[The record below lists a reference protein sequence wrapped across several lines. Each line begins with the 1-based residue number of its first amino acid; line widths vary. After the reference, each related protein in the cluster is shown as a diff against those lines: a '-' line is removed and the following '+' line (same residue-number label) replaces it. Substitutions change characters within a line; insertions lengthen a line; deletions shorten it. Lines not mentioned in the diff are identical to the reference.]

1 MSRAILAAG
10 GFFLSE
16 AESGGGGGG
25 SPPPVILPLPPPQ
38 KLVQEPDWKKEAEE
52 ARKAAAALEARL
64 AERENSQKSVE
75 ETLLGQVNELKA
87 FTARQKAEYEENQR
101 RQAAYARQMELTGY
115 RERLL
120 REFGEHIPVQ
130 MHGQVFGETET
141 DIYNS
146 ALVTAKAA
154 AQLQMEFENRIRAR
168 LFPQGAPQEGQTP
181 GIAPGGIPQIPRN
194 PHYVQAQQ
202 GQGGFPRVVNSTAPQ
217 ETEIDISGLTGEA
230 AVRSGKYAESRENI
244 LRALQRGQVPSQ
256 TVPQTASPLR
266 GMPQQQLPDG
276 ATRPLPAPM
285 GTQFSSPQ
293 QAAAFVPPPPP
304 AHAQGQFQQGV
315 AQAQQGGDLHAQAVA
330 AIQRTRS
337 GQNPVAGQQGPGFQD
352 QVRMMQGQQGADGV
366 AAYQGRFTDS
376 PPISQ

>member
-1 MSRAILAAG
+1 
-10 GFFLSE
+10 
-16 AESGGGGGG
+16 
-25 SPPPVILPLPPPQ
+25 
-38 KLVQEPDWKKEAEE
+38 
-52 ARKAAAALEARL
+52 
-64 AERENSQKSVE
+64 
-75 ETLLGQVNELKA
+75 VNELKA

-154 AQLQMEFENRIRAR
+154 AQLQMEFENRMRAR
-168 LFPQGAPQEGQTP
+168 LFPQGVPQEGQTP

-194 PHYVQAQQ
+194 PHYVQPQQ
-202 GQGGFPRVVNSTAPQ
+202 GQGGFPRVVNGTAPQ
-217 ETEIDISGLTGEA
+217 ETEMDISNLTGEA

-244 LRALQRGQVPSQ
+244 MRALQRGQVPSQ
-256 TVPQTASPLR
+256 GMPQQVAPPQ
-266 GMPQQQLPDG
+266 GMPQQQLPGG
-276 ATRPLPAPM
+276 ATRPLSAPM

-304 AHAQGQFQQGV
+304 AQAQGQFQQGV

-352 QVRMMQGQQGADGV
+352 QVRMMQGQQGADGM
-366 AAYQGRFTDS
+366 AAYQGRFADS